1 MSEEVIL
8 RYMVYTDI
16 VIVGTMYIATL
27 VAIYLKIK
35 KRGW

>member
-8 RYMVYTDI
+8 LYMVYIDI
-16 VIVGTMYIATL
+16 GIVGIMYIATL

>member
-1 MSEEVIL
+1 MGEKVIL
-8 RYMVYTDI
+8 LYMVYTDI
-16 VIVGTMYIATL
+16 GIVGIMYIVTF